1 MEANDDKIKVMN
13 IGSNEH
19 IAAIRSYTL
28 KKKDGTRVRLQNTSE
43 ERDRGVILTPDFKFS
58 TQSAHAASKANQV
71 LGMLKHTFVSRD
83 VELWA
88 ALYRTYIR
96 PHLEFAVS
104 SWNPFL
110 RRDIDALEKVQRRVT
125 RVPTA
130 LRDMDYESRLER
142 MGLTSLETRRQR
154 GDLIQGDQNKY
165 AILFFNFILL
175 YVVRLSRIIYF
186 YKVELKGIV
195 FVKKKFY

>member
-1 MEANDDKIKVMN
+1 
-13 IGSNEH
+13 
-19 IAAIRSYTL
+19 
-28 KKKDGTRVRLQNTSE
+28 
-43 ERDRGVILTPDFKFS
+43 
-58 TQSAHAASKANQV
+58 
-71 LGMLKHTFVSRD
+71 MLKHTFVSRD

-154 GDLIQGDQNKY
+154 GDLIQMFKVNKRKDTITWCNEPSWSVPRDTKRSQLRREIVASCQQRHNFFINRIANAWNGLPDSIVTTETVDSFKIKLDQ
-165 AILFFNFILL
+165 L
-175 YVVRLSRIIYF
+175 YLRRPL
-186 YKVELKGIV
+186 
-195 FVKKKFY
+195 